1 MIENMIKKGVI
12 PGRRNKNKLKKKI
25 IKRRMIRKTSG
36 EDQPQDEE
44 TTVQT
49 LILTLQNAQKSIDQ
63 QRKGKNLQKG
73 RSLQF
78 VEDQDQEIAAEVETI
93 VKT

>member
-1 MIENMIKKGVI
+1 MIENMIKKGAI
-12 PGRRNKNKLKKKI
+12 LGRRNKNKLKKKI
-25 IKRRMIRKTSG
+25 IKRRMIRKTTG

-49 LILTLQNAQKSIDQ
+49 LTLQNAQTSIGQ
-63 QRKGKNLQKG
+63 QQKGKNLQKG

>member
-1 MIENMIKKGVI
+1 
-12 PGRRNKNKLKKKI
+12 
-25 IKRRMIRKTSG
+25 MIRKTSG

-49 LILTLQNAQKSIDQ
+49 LTLQNAQTSIVQ
-63 QRKGKNLQKG
+63 QQKGKNLQKG

-78 VEDQDQEIAAEVETI
+78 VEDQDQEIAA
-93 VKT
+93 